1 MDRIF
6 RYTDIERLAGTDYVD
21 QRLHGFLD
29 GGDTV
34 VTMAVEDVDIFEA
47 HTPQALVARCHKTLT
62 RTAVAV
68 YSRPHGMT
76 SLRGNEHFVAMG
88 GKIRTEYASEVFL
101 GAPRLWT
108 VIVGKVEMA
117 NAGIEG
123 GKQHVAR
130 SIVGIDGTEI
140 VPKAQRKCRNTDT
153 APAAQ
158 IIFHHIAYM
167 GVEGNIPKM
176 WSREACLRTNCFK
189 DRLPCST

>member
-1 MDRIF
+1 
-6 RYTDIERLAGTDYVD
+6 
-21 QRLHGFLD
+21 
-29 GGDTV
+29 
-34 VTMAVEDVDIFEA
+34 
-47 HTPQALVARCHKTLT
+47 
-62 RTAVAV
+62 
-68 YSRPHGMT
+68 MT

-189 DRLPCST
+189 DRLPCRT